1 VLPTWVVVTV
11 SAGYLALLFALAFY
25 ADRRATS
32 GRSLIDSGTI
42 YALSLAVYATSWTY
56 YGSVGRAATSG
67 LGFLPIYLG
76 PTLMFALGW
85 VVLRRIIRISRR
97 HRITSLADFVSA
109 RYGHSVSLGGLV
121 TVVAVVGVVPYIA
134 LQLKAV
140 SNTFEIIRGHLA
152 TEVKGQVGGVPLL
165 HDTGLYIALALAAFA
180 ILFGT
185 RRLDATERHEG
196 MVAAIAFESVV
207 KLVIFLAA
215 GLFVTFGMFGGF
227 GNLFAR
233 AAANRGA
240 AALFTLGQGRYGTWV
255 WLTALSMLAIVLLP
269 RQWQVTV
276 VENVREVHLRRAMW
290 LFPLY
295 LLAINVFVLPI
306 ALGGLVRF
314 GSGGAVN
321 PDTYVLALPMAVG
334 QRALALLVFIG
345 GLSAATGMII
355 VETIALAAMV
365 SNSLALPLLLHGRSR
380 LTRRLAQRP
389 DLTGLILGIRR
400 AAIAAIVLCGYAYF
414 RLVGQ
419 GPELVSI
426 GLVSFV
432 AVAQFAPSVLGG
444 LFWRS
449 GTRNGA
455 LAGLAAGFAVWV
467 YSLLLPT
474 FAHARLLPESL
485 VRGGP
490 LGIRLLRP
498 TELFG
503 LTGMDE
509 VSQAMFWS
517 LLANVGLYVAVSL
530 MARPSTAEQSQAVL
544 FVDALT
550 DPPGPRRWRGR
561 ASVGELRALAE
572 RFLGPSG
579 VEKALREHW
588 RERNL
593 DASPGAAA
601 DPELLEYVETL
612 LVGSVG
618 ATCARLVVA
627 SVVDEEQLGP
637 DKLIAIVDE
646 ASQLAALEERHR
658 LARELHDSVSQAL
671 FSMTLH
677 TRALELAVQR
687 EGADPA
693 GPVCRN
699 LAELRNLTHSALT
712 EMRALIFQLRPGAL
726 HEEGLAAAV
735 RRHAAAVAAQEGL
748 DVRVDAPEDSL
759 PLDERAEEELF
770 RVTQEAL
777 RNSVKHAHANRVDIR
792 LAAAAAGGG
801 TLIVEITDDG
811 VGFWPDAPHPGH
823 LGLKSMRERAE
834 RLGGRLIVDSCPA
847 GPTTVRAV
855 LPGILRQPTAQDAE
869 QMRQPTAPAAEP
881 NQQSVPDA
889 KAYQDRNP
897 VAGR

>member
-1 VLPTWVVVTV
+1 MLTAPVIVIASFAYV
-11 SAGYLALLFALAFY
+11 GLLFAIAFY
-25 ADRRATS
+25 GDKRADA
-32 GRSLIDSGTI
+32 GRSIIANPYI

-67 LGFLPIYLG
+67 VGFLPIYLG

-97 HRITSLADFVSA
+97 HRITSLADFVST

-306 ALGGLVRF
+306 ALGGLLRF
-314 GSGGAVN
+314 GSAGAVT
-321 PDTYVLALPMAVG
+321 PATYVLALPTAAG

-355 VETIALAAMV
+355 VETIALATMV
-365 SNSLALPLLLHGRSR
+365 SNSLVLPLLLRGRSR
-380 LTRRLAQRP
+380 LTSRR

-400 AAIAAIVLCGYAYF
+400 TAIGAIVLLGYAYF
-414 RLVGQ
+414 RLAGQ

-432 AVAQFAPSVLGG
+432 AVAQFAPAVLGG

-612 LVGSVG
+612 LVGSV
-618 ATCARLVVA
+618 
-627 SVVDEEQLGP
+627 
-637 DKLIAIVDE
+637 
-646 ASQLAALEERHR
+646 
-658 LARELHDSVSQAL
+658 
-671 FSMTLH
+671 
-677 TRALELAVQR
+677 
-687 EGADPA
+687 
-693 GPVCRN
+693 
-699 LAELRNLTHSALT
+699 
-712 EMRALIFQLRPGAL
+712 
-726 HEEGLAAAV
+726 
-735 RRHAAAVAAQEGL
+735 
-748 DVRVDAPEDSL
+748 
-759 PLDERAEEELF
+759 
-770 RVTQEAL
+770 
-777 RNSVKHAHANRVDIR
+777 
-792 LAAAAAGGG
+792 
-801 TLIVEITDDG
+801 
-811 VGFWPDAPHPGH
+811 
-823 LGLKSMRERAE
+823 
-834 RLGGRLIVDSCPA
+834 
-847 GPTTVRAV
+847 
-855 LPGILRQPTAQDAE
+855 
-869 QMRQPTAPAAEP
+869 
-881 NQQSVPDA
+881 
-889 KAYQDRNP
+889 
-897 VAGR
+897 

>member
-1 VLPTWVVVTV
+1 MLPTWVVVTV

-25 ADRRATS
+25 ADRRAGS

-67 LGFLPIYLG
+67 VGFLPIYLG

-97 HRITSLADFVSA
+97 HRITSLADFVST

-140 SNTFEIIRGHLA
+140 SNTFLIIRGHLA
-152 TEVKGQVGGVPLL
+152 TELKGQVGGVSLL

-185 RRLDATERHEG
+185 RHLDATERHEG

-207 KLVIFLAA
+207 KLLIFLAA
-215 GLFVTFGMFGGF
+215 GFFVTFGIFGGF

-233 AAANRGA
+233 AAADRRA
-240 AALFTLGQGRYGTWV
+240 AALFTLGQGGYGTWV

-306 ALGGLVRF
+306 ALGGLLRF
-314 GSGGAVN
+314 GGSGAVN
-321 PDTYVLALPMAVG
+321 PDTYVLALPLAAG

-355 VETIALAAMV
+355 VETIALATMV
-365 SNSLALPLLLHGRSR
+365 SNSLVLPLLLRGRSR
-380 LTRRLAQRP
+380 LTSRR

-400 AAIAAIVLCGYAYF
+400 TAIGAIVLLGYAYF
-414 RLVGQ
+414 RLAGQ

-432 AVAQFAPSVLGG
+432 AVAQFAPAVLGG

-467 YSLLLPT
+467 YTLLLPT
-474 FAHARLLPESL
+474 FAQARLLPASL
-485 VRGGP
+485 VRSGP
-490 LGIRLLRP
+490 WGLHLLRP
-498 TELFG
+498 TQLFG
-503 LTGMDE
+503 LTGMDA

-530 MARPSTAEQSQAVL
+530 ASRPSPAEQSQAVL
-544 FVDALT
+544 FVDALA
-550 DPPGPRRWRGR
+550 DPAGARRWRGR
-561 ASVGELRALAE
+561 ASVGEVRALAE
-572 RFLGPSG
+572 RFLGPAG
-579 VEKALREHW
+579 VEKALREHG
-588 RERNL
+588 RERKL
-593 DASPGAAA
+593 DTSPGAVA
-601 DPELLEYVETL
+601 DPELLEYVEAL

-627 SVVDEEQLGP
+627 SVVDEEQRGP

-677 TRALELAVQR
+677 TRAMELAIQR
-687 EGADPA
+687 EGLDPD
-693 GPVCRN
+693 GPVCQN
-699 LAELRNLTHSALT
+699 LAELRNLTQSALT

-726 HEEGLAAAV
+726 HEEGLTAAV

-748 DVRVDAPEDSL
+748 DVRVDAPQDCL
-759 PLDERAEEELF
+759 PLDDRAEEELF
-770 RVTQEAL
+770 RITQEAV
-777 RNSVKHAHANRVDIR
+777 RNSVKHAHANRIDIR
-792 LAAAAAGGG
+792 LAEDAAATG
-801 TLIVEITDDG
+801 TLIVEVTDDG

-834 RLGGRLIVDSCPA
+834 RLGGRLTVDSCPA
-847 GPTTVRAV
+847 GPTAVRAV
-855 LPGILRQPTAQDAE
+855 LPAILRQQEA
-869 QMRQPTAPAAEP
+869 
-881 NQQSVPDA
+881 PDA
-889 KAYQDRNP
+889 QARQDRNP